1 MDYAEDLRKLFRE
14 HADAE
19 KAHLMS
25 AYMRGQFQFFG
36 IRSPER
42 KELTKQFLRKH
53 GNPASLEDAI
63 LKLWAFEERE
73 LQYAAVD
80 ILERNKK
87 QLCGKDMVWLK
98 TAITTESWWDTVD
111 LIASNI
117 IGPLVKKEPSL
128 RERYLDEWAESEN
141 IWLVRTAILHQL
153 KYKANTDEA
162 WLYRVISQNSSS
174 KEFFIQKAIGWALRE
189 YSKTA
194 PASVKAFAENH
205 PLAPLSRREGLKY
218 VQ

>member
-1 MDYAEDLRKLFRE
+1 MKYAEDLRKLFQE

-19 KAHLMS
+19 KALIMS

-42 KELTKQFLRKH
+42 KELTKQFLKKH
-53 GNPASLEDAI
+53 GNPASLENAVF
-63 LKLWAFEERE
+63 KLWALEERE

-87 QLCGKDMVWLK
+87 QLGEKDMPWLK
-98 TAITTESWWDTVD
+98 TAITSAPWWDTVD

-128 RERYLDEWAESEN
+128 RARYLDEWAESEN

-153 KYKANTDEA
+153 KYKTNTDEK
-162 WLYRVISQNSSS
+162 WLYHVIAQNASS
-174 KEFFIQKAIGWALRE
+174 KEFFIQKAVGWALRE

-194 PASVKAFAENH
+194 PESVKAFAENQ